1 MEECCRR
8 IPAALFYEPVNTD
21 ITIPL
26 AAIIDKFNRHR
37 SAHAFTV
44 ALSGIDASGKGTIS
58 ELLCKVLTEKGY
70 AVAMINTDPWQ
81 NPISVRLRREQA
93 AENLYENIFRWDDF
107 FEQLVFPL
115 KKNKSIYLQ
124 TKGIRTDADI
134 YYPLV
139 YDYRQVDILLIE
151 GVFLLKQKYLSFY
164 DFTIWINC
172 SFETGLQRAIG
183 RNAENLPLVRLLN
196 DYRTFY
202 YPAQQFHFKND
213 DPEGTADLVIDNK

>member
-1 MEECCRR
+1 
-8 IPAALFYEPVNTD
+8 VNTD

-58 ELLCKVLTEKGY
+58 ELLCRALIEKGY
-70 AVAMINTDPWQ
+70 AVALINTDPWQ
-81 NPISVRLRREQA
+81 HPIPLRFQREQA
-93 AENLYENIFRWDDF
+93 AKNLYENIFRWDDF

-115 KKNKSIYLQ
+115 KKNKKIYLE
-124 TKGIRTDADI
+124 TKAIRTDADL

-139 YDYRQVDILLIE
+139 YDYKQVDILLIE

-172 SFETGLQRAIG
+172 TFEVGLQRAIR
-183 RNAENLPLVRLLN
+183 RNAENLPLDRLLH
-196 DYRTFY
+196 DYLTFY
-202 YPAQQFHFKND
+202 YPAQQFHFKKD
-213 DPEGTADLVIDNK
+213 DPEASADLLIDNK